1 MQSLRNFIVKTD
13 AAFSDTIKTE
23 SGLELYVNQ
32 KISRERSSNRVL
44 KVIEIPVNISDNEI
58 QPGYEVMVDPTIL
71 YMQNYTGR
79 GDQDNPFMIDRNN
92 GLYKVEPKMIVLYR
106 ENEDAAWKAYGE
118 NTLVEFVKETTEK
131 TSGGL
136 FIGHETKETVKAL
149 YPTKVMEDSGISS
162 GDEIIIKKGT
172 EVSFWIEGKEYHW
185 IENKDVLAKI
195 G

>member
-44 KVIEIPVNISDNEI
+44 KVIEVPVNVSDNEI

-106 ENEDAAWKAYGE
+106 ENEDAEWKAYGE
-118 NTLVEFVKETTEK
+118 NTLVEFIKETTEK
-131 TSGGL
+131 LSGGL
-136 FIGHETKETVKAL
+136 FIGNETKEKVKAL

-185 IENKDVLAKI
+185 IENKDVLAKV